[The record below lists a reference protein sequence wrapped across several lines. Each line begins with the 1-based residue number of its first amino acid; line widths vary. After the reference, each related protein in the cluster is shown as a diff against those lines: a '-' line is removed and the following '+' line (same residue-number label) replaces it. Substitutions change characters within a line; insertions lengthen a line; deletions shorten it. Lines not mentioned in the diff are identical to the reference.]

1 MGGKTGTTSSSTS
14 IPPEVLAR
22 YNSVNK
28 TAESAAQAPFQ
39 EYSSDPNKFVAP
51 INQQQ
56 TAGIGSVNQYAGSAQ
71 PAYGAAMQ
79 GTANAYQGF
88 NAPNYQSGVQAYMN
102 PYVQNAMGATAAQLN
117 NVNQQQQQQMIGSAI
132 GQGAFGGDRANIGLG
147 ALQNQQNLAM
157 GQTLGNMAS
166 QGYQNAAQNYMA
178 GLGQQ
183 GALANQMGAL
193 GTGAQ
198 TAGLQ
203 GAQAQIGAGTLQQQ
217 TQQAGNTA
225 LYNQFLQKQ
234 AYPFQ
239 VAQFLANIAEGTG
252 ALSGSNT
259 TTTQPM
265 SIFSDARLKQDI
277 EPIGK
282 TFDGQ
287 NIVKFR
293 YKGEKGPTQIGLIAQ
308 DVERHHPDA
317 VGLAGGY
324 KTVDY
329 DAATEDAANRGHFMQ
344 GGAVNE
350 MHAGEGYGLGGR
362 EHHAYGAAVGM
373 GYDPYDP
380 NSIQNLIA
388 SQQGMYSGQKNS
400 YVPAARQLSGGLG
413 EGSRVPAGNLPVNR
427 LQTPSVSAQQMPNAL
442 SEGLDAAEKGQK
454 IAALFQSKSK
464 EHEAGPGR
472 QLYEWLTTPSKD
484 KAVATETQGLKPSE
498 KAPAPAADA
507 TPKTDTQKLMS
518 MLPIGNSDDQMA
530 AYGGAIHREHHAGGD
545 VVGKDSP
552 EGLYTDSQEGKLN
565 IPNENRSA
573 QNKLL
578 QSSNLP
584 GSMQDPTM
592 KDLMTIMAMFKSS
605 GGRAGYANDGAVVP
619 ESSDDIMEKYA
630 PAIAKIE
637 SSGNYGALGPK
648 TKSGDRAYGKYQ
660 VLGSNIPSWTKEAT
674 GVEMTP
680 EDFLA
685 NKEAQ
690 DATFKHHFGKALS
703 KYGTPEDAAS
713 VWFSGKPMKKA
724 GNAQDALGT
733 TVPSYIS
740 KFSKEAGLG
749 GNKKFAALQD
759 PNTRTDVPVEDT
771 GAAPMTYRV
780 AEDTTSPAAHQPPAK
795 ASQNE
800 GLAGGVDANVGKVG
814 KTNTGA
820 YTDVSQQE
828 GPIGK
833 MVHKIPGMKDLP
845 TSENLWV
852 PALAGLGSMLSSRSP
867 YLLPAIGEGLIGG
880 TAAYTNLQ
888 SQQPEIAAKLADVGL
903 TGAETAGV
911 NARTEGTYQEIAKN
925 ALTFSPTGETW
936 VTAIGPDGMY
946 KTIREQTARK
956 MIEDG
961 SIVVD
966 PRTHMPVSKKP
977 LPNEGSPNA
986 SVLQKGEGLGAAKTG
1001 DRLGTSTVAAP
1012 APAPASTGVVPA
1024 GTPGVVEPKV
1034 VGPNELSPDDENMV
1048 HEITKRVGENGPLF
1062 AAKNWGDK
1070 LTDYDDDGQAARVL
1084 EPRLIEYAAA
1094 VSQQPTSGAYTHGA
1108 TAPVI
1113 QPLANTLNAI
1123 AATFGLPAPFEKGQQ
1138 ANEEAIAKAVDNLSN
1153 DAAASHNER
1162 AVAALDHFKATFPT
1176 KTTSREG
1183 SADNMATVL
1192 QQNKMKEDMQEASLN
1207 WRKAAGDVDPKV
1219 SNLTGA
1225 KFAEWYLKKNGPL
1238 LEQEHQKLKEMML
1251 APMTSNGKPNGP
1263 VMVDPETK
1271 QPMTVMRY
1279 IVQMGPRLDDAHKKW
1294 IQENYGD
1301 HILRY
1306 FPSVKQ

>member
-22 YNSVNK
+22 YNSVN
-28 TAESAAQAPFQ
+28 AQAQSTASQPFQ
-39 EYSSDPNKFVAP
+39 QYSSDPNAFVAP
-51 INQQQ
+51 LNQQQQTGISNINQQ
-56 TAGIGSVNQYAGSAQ
+56 AMAAQ
-71 PAYGAAMQ
+71 PAYAAAMQ
-79 GTANAYQGF
+79 GTSQAYSGLSPQGF
-88 NAPNYQSGVQAYMN
+88 QQGVAGYMN
-102 PYVQNAMGATAAQLN
+102 PFVNQAMGATAAQMQ
-117 NVNQQQQQQMIGSAI
+117 NVNQQQQQQLLGQGIS
-132 GQGAFGGDRANIGLG
+132 QGAFGGDRGKVAQS
-147 ALQNQQNLAM
+147 ALMNQQNLA
-157 GQTLGNMAS
+157 LGNTLANMA
-166 QGYQNAAQNYMA
+166 QTGYQSAAQNYLT
-178 GLGQQ
+178 GIGQQ
-183 GALANQMGAL
+183 GTLANQMGAL
-193 GTGAQ
+193 GAGSQA
-198 TAGLQ
+198 AGLS
-203 GAQAQIGAGTLQQQ
+203 GAQAQLGAGTLGQQ

-225 LYNQFLQKQ
+225 LYNQFLQQQ

-239 VAQFLANIAEGTG
+239 VSQFLANIAEGTG

-287 NIVKFR
+287 NIIKFR

-388 SQQGMYSGQKNS
+388 SQQGMYSGQKGS

-413 EGSRVPAGNLPVNR
+413 EGSRVPAANLPVNR

-484 KAVATETQGLKPSE
+484 KAGSTETQGLKPAE

-507 TPKTDTQKLMS
+507 APKTDTQKLMS
-518 MLPIGNSDDQMA
+518 TLPIGNSDDQKA
-530 AYGGAIHREHHAGGD
+530 DGGAIHGYSSGGT
-545 VVGKDSP
+545 P
-552 EGLYTDSQEGKLN
+552 EGLYSDEQTGKLN
-565 IPNENRSA
+565 IPNENETA
-573 QNKLL
+573 ENKIL
-578 QSSNLP
+578 QGAP
-584 GSMQDPTM
+584 AKTGTMQDPTAA
-592 KDLMTIMAMFKSS
+592 DAMTALKLAAMFMAKSS
-605 GGRAGYANDGAVVP
+605 GGRTGYAEKGAVEP
-619 ESSDDIMEKYA
+619 DASDDIMQKYA

-690 DATFKHHFGKALS
+690 DATFKQQFGKALS

-749 GNKKFAALQD
+749 GNKNFAALQD
-759 PNTRTDVPVEDT
+759 PNIRTDVPVEDT

-780 AEDTTSPAAHQPPAK
+780 AEDTTSPAAYQPPAK

-814 KTNTGA
+814 ETNTGA

-1123 AATFGLPAPFEKGQQ
+1123 AATFNLPAPFEKGQQ

-1162 AVAALDHFKATFPT
+1162 AVAALEHFKATFPT

-1279 IVQMGPRLDDAHKKW
+1279 IVQMGPRLDDTHKKW